1 MTGKEFLEQYSI
13 IERKIRSVK
22 IQIDSHDS
30 TLNNYV
36 FVPEIALL
44 TNELKDLVAESMKIK
59 KEILEKIQMVDNVER
74 HQILVKKYI
83 ELKSTAQIA
92 REMFMTYQGVR
103 YHLNIGEKEIEKF
116 I

>member
-1 MTGKEFLEQYSI
+1 MTGKEFLGQYSI

-22 IQIDSHDS
+22 IQIDSHD
-30 TLNNYV
+30 TNLDKYV

-44 TNELKDLVAESMKIK
+44 TDELKDLVAESMKIK

-83 ELKSTAQIA
+83 KLKSTAQIA

>member
-30 TLNNYV
+30 TLDKYV

-44 TNELKDLVAESMKIK
+44 TDELKDLVAESMKIK

-83 ELKSTAQIA
+83 ELKSTTQIA